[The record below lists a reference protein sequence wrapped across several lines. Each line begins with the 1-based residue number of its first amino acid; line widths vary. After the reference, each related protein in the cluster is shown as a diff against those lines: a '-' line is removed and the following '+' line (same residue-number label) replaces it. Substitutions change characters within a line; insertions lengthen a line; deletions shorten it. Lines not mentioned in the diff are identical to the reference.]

1 MYEAPKNNNTT
12 LVLVSKHSVLVVDPN
27 VNYEQPKPEM
37 YFKVNGVS
45 CGALCFDV
53 KNKKIATQMK
63 IARERN
69 VMCMF
74 VLDPFHLQQEEL
86 QTWSKAFEMYIL
98 SVQMEK
104 PLDVLNF
111 KKPSAGSSC
120 IVDSK
125 GSLLGKTSKKGS
137 FVTCTA
143 RAGKVVQSKEDPN
156 EILLP
161 LKATTTNETT
171 GKKLKSNL
179 ANPAQAT
186 VKIVPIG
193 SAGNGVAKLDSK
205 TKNTPQKSM
214 KVTPVESTSV
224 DQSSESLAEQRI
236 ARSKSR
242 RSRPKMS
249 VGSDA
254 MVHI

>member
-1 MYEAPKNNNTT
+1 MSHKSTGILYQAAKNNSTT
-12 LVLVSKHSVLVVDPN
+12 LVLVSKRRVLVIDPN
-27 VNYEQPKPEM
+27 VNYERPKPEM

-53 KNKKIATQMK
+53 ENKKIATQMK
-63 IARERN
+63 TARERN

-74 VLDPFHLQQEEL
+74 VLDPFHLQEEEL
-86 QTWSKAFEMYIL
+86 QTWSKTFEMYIL
-98 SVQMEK
+98 SVQLEK

-111 KKPSAGSSC
+111 KKPTKGSSC

-125 GSLLGKTSKKGS
+125 GSLLGKTSKEGS

-143 RAGKVVQSKEDPN
+143 RAGKVVRQSKEDQ
-156 EILLP
+156 
-161 LKATTTNETT
+161 K
-171 GKKLKSNL
+171 KSNL
-179 ANPAQAT
+179 PNPAQAT

-193 SAGNGVAKLDSK
+193 AAENGVAKLHSK
-205 TKNTPQKSM
+205 TKKTPQKSM

-224 DQSSESLAEQRI
+224 DQDSESVVEQRIRI

-242 RSRPKMS
+242 RSRPNIS
-249 VGSDA
+249 FESE
-254 MVHI
+254 VHI

>member
-1 MYEAPKNNNTT
+1 
-12 LVLVSKHSVLVVDPN
+12 
-27 VNYEQPKPEM
+27 
-37 YFKVNGVS
+37 
-45 CGALCFDV
+45 
-53 KNKKIATQMK
+53 
-63 IARERN
+63 
-69 VMCMF
+69 
-74 VLDPFHLQQEEL
+74 
-86 QTWSKAFEMYIL
+86 
-98 SVQMEK
+98 MEK

-236 ARSKSR
+236 ARARSR
-242 RSRPKMS
+242 RSRPNMS
-249 VGSDA
+249 FGTDSVS
-254 MVHI
+254 HI